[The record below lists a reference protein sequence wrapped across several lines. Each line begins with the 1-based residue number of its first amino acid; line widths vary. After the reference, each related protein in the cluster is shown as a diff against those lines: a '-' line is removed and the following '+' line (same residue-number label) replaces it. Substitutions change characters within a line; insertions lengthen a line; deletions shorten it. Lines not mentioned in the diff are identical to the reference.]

1 MPLYNFYV
9 GVNGF
14 YEGLVAIMIQ
24 VIENYLKKHEI
35 TVADVA
41 EADVIS
47 ESTLRAVFSQLVE
60 EWTIKVLN
68 GLALTA
74 FSDPGEVLAEL
85 QPWPVR
91 YVSDREKQTIQFF
104 HISNQ

>member
-41 EADVIS
+41 EAAVIS
-47 ESTLRAVFSQLVE
+47 EWL
-60 EWTIKVLN
+60 
-68 GLALTA
+68 
-74 FSDPGEVLAEL
+74 
-85 QPWPVR
+85 
-91 YVSDREKQTIQFF
+91 
-104 HISNQ
+104 

>member
-41 EADVIS
+41 EAAVIS
-47 ESTLRAVFSQLVE
+47 ESTLRTVFSQLVE
-60 EWTIKVLN
+60 EWTIVKSKRFSFFTFPINN
-68 GLALTA
+68 G
-74 FSDPGEVLAEL
+74 GE
-85 QPWPVR
+85 
-91 YVSDREKQTIQFF
+91 K
-104 HISNQ
+104 